1 MIKNFRNTND
11 DQKVILI
18 ANTSKYLFHYRL
30 LLITKIN
37 SLYKN
42 SFALSP
48 IDKYSD
54 ELNKI
59 VKHLPWYLP
68 NEDNFNPIKLLN
80 SFFKLL
86 FIIKSIRPSL
96 VHSHTLKPNLLVS
109 IINCFLGIKTVISFP
124 GMGRLLMSKGLKK
137 QLFHLILK
145 TIYFTSIYQSYNYIF
160 FKRNKKR
167 VKFIFQ
173 NPIDLNF
180 FIKAVNIS
188 YDEKIFKLIPGS
200 GVPSFYFKSQKLYF
214 ENPNKNFDFIYCARL
229 EKSKG
234 INIFISLAD
243 FYPSSRFYIY
253 GELKNNS
260 KDCLSSEE
268 IISFK
273 KRNKNLFF
281 MGYVKDP
288 LLRHHNENT
297 IFLMPSN
304 YGEGLPRGILEAM
317 SLEIPVIASK
327 KACVGLFDNK
337 TLFKVSNNSIE
348 EYKKVVEEIWEKKNE
363 GKLKK
368 FLSHSKDHVKENFEE
383 SLVVEK
389 TIKIY
394 KSFADY

>member
-1 MIKNFRNTND
+1 MIKNINT

-18 ANTSKYLFHYRL
+18 ANTSKYLFHYRF
-30 LLITKIN
+30 LLIKKIN
-37 SLYKN
+37 SLFKN

-48 IDKYSD
+48 IDKYSN

-68 NEDNFNPIKLLN
+68 YKDDFNPIKLIN
-80 SFFKLL
+80 SFLKLFL
-86 FIIKSIRPSL
+86 IVKSIRPSL
-96 VHSHTLKPNLLVS
+96 VHSHTLKPNLLIS
-109 IINCFLGIKTVISFP
+109 IINLFLGIKTVISFP

-137 QLFHLILK
+137 QLFNLILK
-145 TIYFTSIYQSYNYIF
+145 IIYFTSIYQSYNYIF
-160 FKRNKKR
+160 FKKNPKR

-173 NPIDLNF
+173 NPIDLDF
-180 FIKAVNIS
+180 FIKTVNIS
-188 YDEKIFKLIPGS
+188 YDEKKFKLIPGS
-200 GVPSFYFKSQKLYF
+200 GVPSFYFKSKKL
-214 ENPNKNFDFIYCARL
+214 NSSGLNKNFDFIYCARL

-234 INIFISLAD
+234 IKIFISLAEY
-243 FYPSSRFYIY
+243 YPSSRFYIY

-281 MGYVKDP
+281 MGYIKDP

-317 SLEIPVIASK
+317 SLEIPVIATQ

-337 TLFKVSNNSIE
+337 TLFRVSSNTID
-348 EYKKVVEEIWEKKNE
+348 EYKKVIDEIWEKKNE
-363 GKLKK
+363 GKLKN
-368 FLSHSKDHVKENFEE
+368 FLSNSKEHVKENFEE
-383 SLVVEK
+383 CLIVEK
-389 TIKIY
+389 TLQIY
-394 KSFADY
+394 KSFDDY